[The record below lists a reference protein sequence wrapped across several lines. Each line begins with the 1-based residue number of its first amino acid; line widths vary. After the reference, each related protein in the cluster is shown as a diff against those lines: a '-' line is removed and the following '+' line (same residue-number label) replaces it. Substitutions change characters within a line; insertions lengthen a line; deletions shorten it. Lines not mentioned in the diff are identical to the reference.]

1 MPAARGCGFPERV
14 RCRLHVVAGKEP
26 GLLAAG
32 QRGGDNW
39 DMLSPC
45 PQSYTFLISSDYE
58 RAEWRENIRE
68 QQKKCEWPPGW
79 GGGSKRGFRGIG
91 TVVPD
96 LVFPSGRAVEFIQV
110 RCAIEP

>member
-1 MPAARGCGFPERV
+1 M
-14 RCRLHVVAGKEP
+14 L
-26 GLLAAG
+26 G

-39 DMLSPC
+39 GVLSPC

-79 GGGSKRGFRGIG
+79 GGGSRRGFRGIG
-91 TVVPD
+91 TVVSD
-96 LVFPSGRAVEFIQV
+96 LVFPSGLGRGIHPSEV
-110 RCAIEP
+110 RRGALTQETPEEGCPERTPCPP